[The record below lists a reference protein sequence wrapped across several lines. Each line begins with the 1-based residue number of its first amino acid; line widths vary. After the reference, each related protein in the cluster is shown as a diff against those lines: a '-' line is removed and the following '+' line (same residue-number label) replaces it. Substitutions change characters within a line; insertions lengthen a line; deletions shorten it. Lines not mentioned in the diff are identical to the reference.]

1 MKKFLN
7 IVGIFFLTT
16 SLFASDI
23 SVENARIRMMPPG
36 SPMTAGYFLITN
48 NSDKDITLV
57 GVSSSKYKSMEIHD
71 IVKEG
76 DMMKMIKQE
85 SITIAANSKL
95 EFKPMSYHLMFMM
108 PKENITENQE
118 IDVMFNTKSGDT
130 FSANFT
136 VKKMSPMKMG
146 QYGAYGAY
154 DEKYAKT

>member
-118 IDVMFNTKSGDT
+118 IDVVFNTKSGGYI
-130 FSANFT
+130 FCEFYC
-136 VKKMSPMKMG
+136 KKNEPNEN
-146 QYGAYGAY
+146 GAYGAY